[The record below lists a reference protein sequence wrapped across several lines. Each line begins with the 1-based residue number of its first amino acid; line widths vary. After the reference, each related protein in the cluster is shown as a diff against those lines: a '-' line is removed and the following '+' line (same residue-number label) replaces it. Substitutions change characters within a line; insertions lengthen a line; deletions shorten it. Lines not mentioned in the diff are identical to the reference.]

1 MKRKQIN
8 GIQIMKRK
16 DGYLLRVAKTKEI
29 IKTVSTYKEAVDY
42 AFLNHEHLDPRP
54 IVNKRMANR
63 DFTYELNY
71 KKPYILL

>member
-1 MKRKQIN
+1 MKKKQIN

-16 DGYLLRVAKTKEI
+16 DGYLLRTAKTKEI
-29 IKTVSTYKEAVDY
+29 IKTASTYKEAVDFAY
-42 AFLNHEHLDPRP
+42 LNHDYLDPRH
-54 IVNKRMANR
+54 IVDKRMTNR